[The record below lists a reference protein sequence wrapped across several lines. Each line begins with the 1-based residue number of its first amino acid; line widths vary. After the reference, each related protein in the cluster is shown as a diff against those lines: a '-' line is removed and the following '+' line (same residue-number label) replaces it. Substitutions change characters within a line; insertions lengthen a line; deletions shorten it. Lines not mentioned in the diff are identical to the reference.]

1 MRNANTV
8 LSIIRDR
15 GKRGLPLEDVYC
27 QLYNPELY
35 LLAYGKIARNQGAMT
50 PGVTSETAD
59 GMSLDKIQA
68 IIDAVRYERY
78 RWKPAKRIYI
88 EKKGSTTK
96 KRPLGLPSWSDKVL
110 QEVIRTI
117 LDAYYE
123 PRFSDRSHGFR
134 PTRGCHTALQAIFRS
149 WRGTNWFIEGD
160 ISACFDSGRPF
171 GCQTTGL

>member
-15 GKRGLPLEDVYC
+15 GKRGLPLEDVNRP
-27 QLYNPELY
+27 LYNPELY

-50 PGVTSETAD
+50 PGVTETAD

-68 IIDAVRYERY
+68 IINAVRYERY

-88 EKKGSTTK
+88 EKNGSTKK
-96 KRPLGLPSWSDKVL
+96 KRSLGLPAWSDKVL

-123 PRFSDRSHGFR
+123 PVSPTEVTASVPREDATRPCRRSTSPG
-134 PTRGCHTALQAIFRS
+134 
-149 WRGTNWFIEGD
+149 EG
-160 ISACFDSGRPF
+160 R
-171 GCQTTGL
+171 TGL